1 MLTLIHQDHANL
13 ITLTIKHHIQTFILY
28 NRILQI
34 KKILRII
41 LLLGR
46 FEVEKSKLE
55 QVDKVEEAES
65 KYRHENHILKW
76 TLRKYNNRKLY
87 LFCDN
92 EDELK
97 SWMDLFRDYKQVRES
112 FFHGKKK
119 PNTCDT
125 RLLSGITV
133 SGVVR
138 KNLRYYGFS
147 SPAGD
152 RKLPNNWSVFWCL
165 TINPSNL
172 PFL

>member
-1 MLTLIHQDHANL
+1 MI
-13 ITLTIKHHIQTFILY
+13 
-28 NRILQI
+28 
-34 KKILRII
+34 
-41 LLLGR
+41 GR

-112 FFHGKKK
+112 FFHGKK
-119 PNTCDT
+119 TQYCHF
-125 RLLSGITV
+125 SGISV
-133 SGVVR
+133 
-138 KNLRYYGFS
+138 RYYGI
-147 SPAGD
+147 
-152 RKLPNNWSVFWCL
+152 RYCEEKLTVLRFFISC
-165 TINPSNL
+165 
-172 PFL
+172 